1 MFKNRYIGEAG
12 RLISDIL
19 DLSDKLSTDS
29 YLVTV
34 VIKNAF
40 NSLDHGLLL
49 FVFKKMALLIISLIG
64 SKYC

>member
-29 YLVTV
+29 YLVNV
-34 VIKNAF
+34 VIENAF

-49 FVFKKMALLIISLIG
+49 VVFKKMALLIISLIG
-64 SKYC
+64 SKNC

>member
-19 DLSDKLSTDS
+19 DLSDKLSADS

-34 VIKNAF
+34 VIENAF

-49 FVFKKMALLIISLIG
+49 VVFKKMALLIISLTG

>member
-34 VIKNAF
+34 VIENAF

-49 FVFKKMALLIISLIG
+49 VVFKKMALLIISLIG

>member
-19 DLSDKLSTDS
+19 DLSDKLSTGS

-34 VIKNAF
+34 VIENAF

-49 FVFKKMALLIISLIG
+49 VVFKKMALLIISLIG

>member
-34 VIKNAF
+34 VIEHAF

>member
-34 VIKNAF
+34 VIENAF

-49 FVFKKMALLIISLIG
+49 VVFKKMALLIISLIG
-64 SKYC
+64 SKHC

>member
-19 DLSDKLSTDS
+19 DPSDKLSIDS

-34 VIKNAF
+34 VIENALD
-40 NSLDHGLLL
+40 SLDHGLLL
-49 FVFKKMALLIISLIG
+49 GVFKKMALLIISLIG

>member
-29 YLVTV
+29 YLVNV
-34 VIKNAF
+34 VIENAF

-49 FVFKKMALLIISLIG
+49 VVFKKMALLIISLIG